1 MKKVITSQ
9 KSINTRIKKIK
20 DNTKNIALATMI
32 FASVMNCN
40 VFANGIFTDINN
52 IQGREYIEKF
62 AQKGYIKGYED
73 NTFRPNETITR
84 AEISQILSSFNIN
97 LKFEDIKFNDNKGWF
112 TNAVE
117 KATENGFLSGYTDGT
132 FKPNNKITRFEMIKI
147 TSMLVRNDNYNKVQL
162 TYADVEDIPSW
173 VFNDVNN
180 LYASKVIDFYNNN
193 VINGNVYVTRAEA
206 VTMLSKALEYNN
218 WDMNKVTQN
227 VKTNKTNPLPT
238 PTALPKGVI
247 GYLTVQG
254 TNIKDFPVKDGLG
267 NEQLLE
273 VMKTA
278 VGHFAET
285 PIWNGNIGLSAHN
298 RDYKIYFRELKNVNV
313 GDIVT
318 YRTNF
323 GTRTYK
329 ITVKTSIQETDFSYL
344 EDTTDN
350 RITMITC
357 IEEKPIERLVVQAV
371 QI

>member
-1 MKKVITSQ
+1 MKF
-9 KSINTRIKKIK
+9 NN
-20 DNTKNIALATMI
+20 NTKKTFLLAMI
-32 FASVMNCN
+32 FASAMNSN
-40 VFANGIFTDINN
+40 VLASSFSDISNV
-52 IQGREYIEKF
+52 QGREYIQKF
-62 AQKGYIKGYED
+62 ADKGYITGYED
-73 NTFRPNETITR
+73 GTFKPNNTITR

-97 LKFEDIKFNDNKGWF
+97 LKFEEISFSDSNGWF
-112 TNAVE
+112 YNAIK

-147 TSMLVRNDNYNKVQL
+147 TSMLIRNENYNKVNL
-162 TYADVEDIPSW
+162 PYLDAEKIPNW

-180 LYASKVIDFYNNN
+180 LYASKVIDFYDNNL
-193 VINGNVYVTRAEA
+193 INGNEYITRAEA
-206 VTMLSKALEYNN
+206 VTMLSKALEYNS

-227 VKTNKTNPLPT
+227 VKTNKTNPLPI
-238 PTALPKGVI
+238 PTALPNGVV

-254 TNIKDFPVKDGLG
+254 TNIKDFPVKDALG
-267 NEQLLE
+267 NDKMLE

-285 PIWNGNIGLSAHN
+285 PIYNGNVGLSAHN
-298 RDYKIYFRELKNVNV
+298 RDYKIDFRELKNIKL

-329 ITVKTSIQETDFSYL
+329 ITTKTEIEETDFSYL
-344 EDTTDN
+344 ENTADN

-357 IEEKPIERLVVQAV
+357 IENKPIKRLLVQAT

>member
-1 MKKVITSQ
+1 MKFNNNS
-9 KSINTRIKKIK
+9 KK
-20 DNTKNIALATMI
+20 TFLLAMI
-32 FASVMNCN
+32 FASAMNCSA
-40 VFANGIFTDINN
+40 FASSFSDIAN
-52 IQGREYIEKF
+52 IQGREYIQKF
-62 AQKGYIKGYED
+62 VDKGYIKGYED
-73 NTFRPNETITR
+73 NTFRPNNTITR

-97 LKFEDIKFNDNKGWF
+97 LKFEDVSFKDSNGWF
-112 TNAVE
+112 SNAIK

-147 TSMLVRNDNYNKVQL
+147 TSMLVRNNNYDKVQL
-162 TYADVEDIPSW
+162 PYADTDKIPSW
-173 VFNDVNN
+173 VLNDVNN
-180 LYASKVIDFYNNN
+180 LYASKVIDFYDNNL
-193 VINGNVYVTRAEA
+193 INGNTYITRAEA
-206 VTMLSKALEYNN
+206 VTMLSKALEVNN

-227 VKTNKTNPLPT
+227 VKTNKTNPLPI

-254 TNIKDFPVKDGLG
+254 TNIQNFPVKDGLG
-267 NEQLLE
+267 NEQMLE

-285 PIWNGNIGLSAHN
+285 PIYNGNIGLSAHN
-298 RDYKIYFRELKNVNV
+298 RDYKIDFRELKNVNI

-329 ITVKTSIQETDFSYL
+329 VTVKTNIKETDFSYL
-344 EDTTDN
+344 ENTQDN

-357 IEEKPIERLVVQAV
+357 IEDKPTERLVVQAV